1 VIWLLFRLSKE
12 EKGSTSLALW
22 IPTLWIFVGATRNL
36 SVWFSFS
43 GGGSGGY
50 LEGNPLDQVAA
61 VLMLVIGVGVLV
73 RRPSRV
79 SELLRS
85 NIPVLLFFLYCGLSI
100 VWSDFPEVSS
110 KRWLRAVGDI
120 VMVLVILTE
129 SNWLVAIRRVF
140 SRIAI
145 VSIPLSILFIRYY
158 PELGRAYSRGGLTS
172 WSGVATGK
180 NGLGMICLVFG
191 LATLFHFLQIY
202 CEKDNPRRRA
212 KLAADG
218 SILVMTVYL
227 LLKANSATSLACF
240 FLAAGPMVLVF
251 FSQFARKPAIVH
263 IMTFSVLG
271 IASSA
276 LFLNIG
282 SGMVQSLGRDTTL
295 TGRTDIWRSAFTL
308 VQNPVF
314 GTGFES
320 FWLGE
325 RLSRVEIMIN
335 QSVNQAHDGYIEIY
349 LNLGWVGVF
358 LLITIIVVAYARVVT
373 SIAKMT
379 PLAPL
384 GLALFI
390 VNVAYNFTEAAFKM
404 MHPLWISLFL
414 ITMAVA
420 KAPMQRSDSQ
430 EDSPSVRAKSQK
442 RAVRWKRD
450 IRIGETARSVLA
462 GTGQALGLSR
472 PPINSLT

>member
-1 VIWLLFRLSKE
+1 
-12 EKGSTSLALW
+12 
-22 IPTLWIFVGATRNL
+22 
-36 SVWFSFS
+36 
-43 GGGSGGY
+43 
-50 LEGNPLDQVAA
+50 
-61 VLMLVIGVGVLV
+61 MLVIGVGVLV
-73 RRPSRV
+73 RRSSKV

-100 VWSDFPEVSS
+100 VWSDFPAVAA

-129 SNWLVAIRRVF
+129 LNWLVAIRRVF

-158 PELGRAYSRGGLTS
+158 PELGRAYSRGGMTS

-202 CEKDNPRRRA
+202 GEKDNPRRRA
-212 KLAADG
+212 HLVADG
-218 SILVMTVYL
+218 SLLVMTIYL

-251 FSQFARKPAIVH
+251 FSKFARRPAIVH
-263 IMTFSVLG
+263 VMTFSVLG

-308 VQNPVF
+308 VQNPIF

-325 RLSRVEIMIN
+325 RLSRVETMIN

-358 LLITIIVVAYARVVT
+358 LLVAIIAVAYARVVGA
-373 SIAKMT
+373 IVKKT

-384 GLALFI
+384 GLALFV

-414 ITMAVA
+414 IAMAVA
-420 KAPMQRSDSQ
+420 KAPMERSDSH
-430 EDSPSVRAKSQK
+430 ENSSSVRAKSQ
-442 RAVRWKRD
+442 RTVVRWKRD
-450 IRIGETARSVLA
+450 IRMGETARSILA
-462 GTGQALGLSR
+462 GTGKKFGLSR
-472 PPINSLT
+472 PPANSFS